1 MADVIGPNSYLPGQS
16 LTVPVGMMCDEHQDR
31 VATNRIVGETDSF
44 GSELIDMCQECYSAF
59 KAFQSSPENY
69 LNESTCEICNSSN
82 IRVTPTR
89 DPEEGLCGRVYD
101 ACDGCRANL
110 LNG

>member
-1 MADVIGPNSYLPGQS
+1 MADVIGPNNYLPGQ
-16 LTVPVGMMCDEHQDR
+16 LLPVPNGMMCDDHEER
-31 VATNRIVGETDSF
+31 KATHRIVGETDSM
-44 GSELIDMCQECYSAF
+44 GSELIDMCDECYNTYQEF
-59 KAFQSSPENY
+59 KKSPENY
-69 LNESTCEICNSSN
+69 LNDSTCEICNSSN

>member
-1 MADVIGPNSYLPGQS
+1 MAHVGGPISSLPGTLLRLPFNQ
-16 LTVPVGMMCDEHQDR
+16 MCDEHEDR
-31 VATNRIVGETDSF
+31 LAIVRVQAETDSF
-44 GSELIDMCQECYSAF
+44 GYEAIDMCQECYSAF